1 MLVIFFRSLSGL
13 ADNELLF
20 SKLENNWAYMSK

>member
-1 MLVIFFRSLSGL
+1 MPVRFVRSLSGL
-13 ADNELLF
+13 ADNELFF